1 MAISVQTGRRAG
13 VGFTGAPEA
22 IEERRDC
29 ARLQQSH
36 KSIPGL
42 PVNKFKVAL
51 SLVRSAASSAGNT
64 MAGTI
69 DAALRRETGM
79 AEDARAPEQAH
90 VWVWLPGRTEPAAAG
105 RLEAADGKFRFRYDP
120 DYLARD
126 DAIALYAP
134 ELSLEPGLHP
144 AGSDEVL
151 PSCLRDAGPDWWG
164 QYLLAL
170 RLGREP
176 SPLECLLE
184 VGSDRI
190 GALDFQAVAGEYVPR
205 LAPPELSLAEL
216 QAPIAQLDMRDGSR
230 PEFDPALER
239 ALASVG
245 GMRPKALYEE
255 DGRKFIAKFV
265 SHVDSFPVLKGEFL
279 AMRLAAACGMRVA
292 PVELREA
299 DGKEVLLVERFDRAR
314 ADGGWSRR
322 AMVSALTLFLSGD
335 AAPNSDSYISYTYV
349 DLADILRA
357 RAANPE
363 AELRELFAR
372 LCFNI
377 LCTNIDDHARNHAAF
392 WDGRAPELTPA
403 YDICPQRRVGGEAS
417 QAMGIV
423 GMRRRSQL
431 RLCLDVADRFLL
443 SEDEAQALVRG
454 QVETVGAEWKALC
467 DEAGIG
473 RGLRSM
479 FAGRQFL
486 NPFAF
491 EGLDGDRAGLAE
503 LGAEALREITD

>member
-1 MAISVQTGRRAG
+1 
-13 VGFTGAPEA
+13 
-22 IEERRDC
+22 
-29 ARLQQSH
+29 
-36 KSIPGL
+36 
-42 PVNKFKVAL
+42 
-51 SLVRSAASSAGNT
+51 
-64 MAGTI
+64 
-69 DAALRRETGM
+69 M
-79 AEDARAPEQAH
+79 AEDARTPEQAH
-90 VWVWLPGRTEPAAAG
+90 VWVWLPERTEPAAAG

-126 DAIALYAP
+126 DAMALYAP
-134 ELSLEPGLHP
+134 ELPLEPGLHP
-144 AGSDEVL
+144 AASAEVL
-151 PSCLRDAGPDWWG
+151 PSCLRDAAPDWWG

-176 SPLECLLE
+176 SPLESLLE

-190 GALDFQAVAGEYVPR
+190 GALDFQAAAGEYVPR
-205 LAPPELSLAEL
+205 PAASELTLAEL
-216 QAPIAQLDMRDGSR
+216 QAPTAQLDMRGGSR
-230 PEFDPALER
+230 PELDPALER

-299 DGKEVLLVERFDRAR
+299 DGKEVLLVERFDRVR

-322 AMVSALTLFLSGD
+322 AMTSALTLFLSGD
-335 AAPNSDSYISYTYV
+335 AAPSSDSFISYTYV

-357 RAANPE
+357 RAADPE

-372 LCFNI
+372 LCFNV

-403 YDICPQRRVGGEAS
+403 YDICPQRRVGGEVN

-431 RLCLDVADRFLL
+431 RLCLDAADRFLL
-443 SEDEAQALVRG
+443 SEDEAQALIRG
-454 QVETVGAEWKALC
+454 QLETVGAEWRRLC

-491 EGLDGDRAGLAE
+491 EGLDGGRAGLAE
-503 LGAEALREITD
+503 LGAEARREITP